1 MAAPMVFRSLQL
13 GNELQFFILNSE
25 FLIML

>member
-13 GNELQFFILNSE
+13 GNKLQFFILNSE
-25 FLIML
+25 FFIML